1 MSQLVNVSVSELVNK
16 KQYIMYLTDYKDDR
30 LQNFYKGTFRG
41 VHSIKNNLI
50 FVDVIQKKTDP
61 EQLFVYLGYTGRYT
75 ALIRKNLIFFPQDV
89 YTFHDIDQVK
99 ENKKKAIE
107 TMEKRTLDMV
117 LKRLVNEHFEW

>member
-1 MSQLVNVSVSELVNK
+1 MELTRQK
-16 KQYIMYLTDYKDDR
+16 KYIAYLTAEKEDR

-41 VHSIKNNLI
+41 VHRINNNLI
-50 FVDVIQKKTDP
+50 FDHVIEHKIYP
-61 EQLFVYLGYTGRYT
+61 EEIIYLGHRCRRTSMSRYD
-75 ALIRKNLIFFPQDV
+75 LMFFINDV

-117 LKRLVNEHFEW
+117 LKRLVNEHFEWS

>member
-1 MSQLVNVSVSELVNK
+1 MNELVK
-16 KQYIMYLTDYKDDR
+16 TKEYIAYLTAKKEDR

-41 VHSIKNNLI
+41 VHSIPNNLI
-50 FVDVIQKKTDP
+50 FVDVTQKKTGP
-61 EQLFVYLGYTGRYT
+61 EELFIYLGRTGRYT
-75 ALIRKNLIFFPQDV
+75 ALIRKNLMILPKDV

>member
-1 MSQLVNVSVSELVNK
+1 MELVNK
-16 KQYIMYLTDYKDDR
+16 KQYIMYLTAKKEDR

-41 VHSIKNNLI
+41 VHCIQNNLI

-75 ALIRKNLIFFPQDV
+75 ALIRKNLIFFPQGV

>member
-1 MSQLVNVSVSELVNK
+1 MDHLVDHK
-16 KQYIMYLTDYKDDR
+16 KYIAYLTAEKEDR

-61 EQLFVYLGYTGRYT
+61 EELFIYLGHIGRYT
-75 ALIRKNLIFFPQDV
+75 ALIRKNLMFLPKDV
-89 YTFHDIDQVK
+89 YTFHDVDQVK

-107 TMEKRTLDMV
+107 NMEKRTLDMV

>member
-1 MSQLVNVSVSELVNK
+1 MELVNK
-16 KQYIMYLTDYKDDR
+16 KKYIAYLTAKKEDR

-41 VHSIKNNLI
+41 VRVHSVNNDLI

-61 EQLFVYLGYTGRYT
+61 EEIIYLGHRCRYT
-75 ALIRKNLIFFPQDV
+75 ALIRKDLMFVQHDV
-89 YTFHDIDQVK
+89 YTFHDLDQVK

-117 LKRLVNEHFEW
+117 LKRLVNEHFEWA

>member
-1 MSQLVNVSVSELVNK
+1 MELVK
-16 KQYIMYLTDYKDDR
+16 KKKYIAYLTAEKEDR

-41 VHSIKNNLI
+41 VHRINNNLI
-50 FVDVIQKKTDP
+50 FDDVIKHQIYP
-61 EQLFVYLGYTGRYT
+61 EEIIYLGHRFRRTSMSRYD
-75 ALIRKNLIFFPQDV
+75 LMFFINDV

-117 LKRLVNEHFEW
+117 LKRLVNEHFEWY